1 MATLR
6 LPAFSCQ
13 YIMNNNGTISG
24 GLTDGVGYT
33 HPSIISGGNLTGM
46 SLLIIYKGTIE
57 NFATFTDRS
66 TRAADVLITFALPG
80 SNNAW
85 QSLGIVNQSARY
97 LFGRHLPNQ
106 AASASGTASWF
117 LMCRA
122 GTTTLTDKGALI
134 GSVGITGSG
143 ADLEIPSLSIVSA
156 QNYQSAGFYLN
167 MPQNWTI

>member
-1 MATLR
+1 MATIR
-6 LPAFSCQ
+6 LSSNQVQTTMAG
-13 YIMNNNGTISG
+13 GTG
-24 GLTDGVGYT
+24 TGVLMAATGNSN
-33 HPSIISGGNLTGM
+33 PSIISGSGTAGV

-66 TRAADVLITFALPG
+66 TRAADVLITFTLPTSAG
-80 SNNAW
+80 YSD
-85 QSLGIVNQSARY
+85 LGIVSESARY
-97 LFGRHLPNQ
+97 LVGRHLPNQ

-117 LMCRA
+117 LLCRS

-143 ADLEIPSLSIVSA
+143 ADLEVPSLSIVSA

-167 MPQNWTI
+167 MPQNWTM